1 MNSFEIFQ
9 FNVREGWPHGM
20 REGTSAALPSWLWQ
34 FSASGIGT
42 KITVARGASGGILRR
57 RLVPFTMFEPGQAL
71 ADLSLSD
78 SGG

>member
-9 FNVREGWPHGM
+9 FNVREGWPLRM
-20 REGTSAALPSWLWQ
+20 REGTSAALRSWLWQ

-42 KITVARGASGGILRR
+42 RITIARGVSGGIFRR

>member
-1 MNSFEIFQ
+1 MNSFEFFQ
-9 FNVREGWPHGM
+9 FNVLVSWPHGM
-20 REGTSAALPSWLWQ
+20 REGTSAALRSWLWQ

-42 KITVARGASGGILRR
+42 RITIARGVSGGILRR
-57 RLVPFTMFEPGQAL
+57 RLFPFTMFEPGQAF

>member
-9 FNVREGWPHGM
+9 FNVRVGWPHGM
-20 REGTSAALPSWLWQ
+20 REGTSAALRSWLWQ
-34 FSASGIGT
+34 FFASGIGT
-42 KITVARGASGGILRR
+42 KITIARGISGGNLRR
-57 RLVPFTMFEPGQAL
+57 RLVLFTMFEPGQAL